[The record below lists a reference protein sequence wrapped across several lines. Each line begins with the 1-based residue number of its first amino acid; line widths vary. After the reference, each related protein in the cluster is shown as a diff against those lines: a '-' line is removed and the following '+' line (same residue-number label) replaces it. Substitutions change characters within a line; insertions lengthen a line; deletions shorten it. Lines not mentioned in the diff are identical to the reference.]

1 MVHHFVGKQRTTK
14 SRKSRNGKRR
24 VATKKK
30 KKCRFGEFVFFYF
43 GCFKSYTDSKPIYRL
58 KSIKTAETTR
68 YTPVSRAVQI
78 RSVFVPVQVLTWKIL
93 AVPNSMERNCLPWC
107 VEFKIRLNYGFQ
119 LAQLVKILL
128 VELIIQPDFNLH
140 TKVDNFIPYHLV
152 RPEFFMSAPG
162 LVQKQTWSVP
172 L

>member
-1 MVHHFVGKQRTTK
+1 MDSFKIRLISINLTSYYYFYINLEFFPSKKKKKKKKIYLIFFAIILKLKQRTTK

-58 KSIKTAETTR
+58 KSIKTAKTTR

-107 VEFKIRLNYGFQ
+107 VG
-119 LAQLVKILL
+119 
-128 VELIIQPDFNLH
+128 
-140 TKVDNFIPYHLV
+140 
-152 RPEFFMSAPG
+152 
-162 LVQKQTWSVP
+162 
-172 L
+172 